1 MLGVFWN
8 VWMVSHQ
15 AVFIG
20 MFTGGSA
27 LLWFSLLGR
36 LRMGLGRASR
46 LALMLERMKKR
57 ERDFLSMEKE
67 LETLSPKAR
76 AFAEKAR
83 LAGLPSDWG
92 YYRFQ
97 ILRSGMALSLLSL
110 GFVAQVANLEG
121 LYSLSAGSWIWI
133 TLKGGICVAV
143 GWWMPLLFVHA
154 VASQRKGEYLME
166 IAKLAERLS
175 VCVSEKAD
183 IRDMLIR
190 AGRPLKLLSPH
201 LQELT
206 INWGR
211 DRRAAIWRFKEAVGI
226 SEVFPLVNALEAI
239 SQADAKEVAQVLKE
253 QTESIETTLAAEINR
268 RIENA
273 PVWISFYIM
282 IPFGM
287 IVLLFLYPWVITI
300 SKQLMTS
307 FQG

>member
-8 VWMVSHQ
+8 MWIVSYK
-15 AVFIG
+15 AVF
-20 MFTGGSA
+20 TGLFMVGSA

-36 LRMGLGRASR
+36 MRMGLGRANR
-46 LALMLERMKKR
+46 LVLMLQRVKRR
-57 ERDFLSMEKE
+57 EREGLLMAQEAEMLSR
-67 LETLSPKAR
+67 KAR

-83 LAGLPSDWG
+83 LAGLPPDWS
-92 YYRFQ
+92 YRRFQ
-97 ILRSGMALSLLSL
+97 VLQAGMALSLLSL
-110 GFVAQVANLEG
+110 GFAMQVATAEG
-121 LYSLSAGSWIWI
+121 MYVLSAGSWIWI
-133 TLKGGICVAV
+133 TLKGGVFAAA
-143 GWWMPLLFVHA
+143 GWWMPMLFVLA
-154 VASQRKGEYLME
+154 AASRRRGEYLVE

-206 INWGR
+206 ILWGR
-211 DRRAAIWRFKEAVGI
+211 DRRAAIWRFREAVGI

-239 SQADAKEVAQVLKE
+239 SQADAREVAQVLKE
-253 QTESIETTLAAEINR
+253 QTAGIEATLAAEINR
-268 RIENA
+268 KIENA

>member
-1 MLGVFWN
+1 MLGLFWN
-8 VWMVSHQ
+8 IWIVSHK

-20 MFTGGSA
+20 LFTGGSA
-27 LLWFSLLGR
+27 LLWFGLLGR
-36 LRMGLGRASR
+36 VRLGRASR
-46 LALMLERMKKR
+46 LALMLERVKRR
-57 ERDFLSMEKE
+57 ERDVLSMEKE
-67 LETLSPKAR
+67 IESPQAR

-83 LAGLPSDWG
+83 LAGLPSHWS
-92 YYRFQ
+92 YNRFLV
-97 ILRSGMALSLLSL
+97 LRAGMSLSLLSL
-110 GFVAQVANLEG
+110 GFVAQLANLEG
-121 LYSLSAGSWIWI
+121 TYGQSAGSWIWMM
-133 TLKGGICVAV
+133 LKGGVCIAV
-143 GWWMPLLFVHA
+143 GWWMPMLFVLTA
-154 VASQRKGEYLME
+154 ASRRRGEYLME

-206 INWGR
+206 VMWGR
-211 DRRAAIWRFKEAVGI
+211 DRRSAIWRFKESVGI

-239 SQADAKEVAQVLKE
+239 SQADAKEVAKVLKE
-253 QTESIETTLAAEINR
+253 QTASIETTLAAEINR

-300 SKQLMTS
+300 SRQLMTS